1 MLRHPVH
8 VLVYN
13 LVYVEDLSVSGK
25 ILAGVQVLHNSVS
38 ELFDVRNMGGIK
50 DFVDMRDMPG
60 RAAKA
65 LTLSNPGSFL
75 AFL

>member
-1 MLRHPVH
+1 LH

-13 LVYVEDLSVSGK
+13 LVYVEDLTASGK
-25 ILAGVQVLHNSVS
+25 ILDGVQALYNSVS
-38 ELFDVRNMGGIK
+38 EIFDMRDMGEIK
-50 DFVDMRDMPG
+50 DFVEMRDMPG

>member
-1 MLRHPVH
+1 MH

-13 LVYVEDLSVSGK
+13 LVYVEDLTASGK
-25 ILAGVQVLHNSVS
+25 ILDGVQALYNSVS
-38 ELFDVRNMGGIK
+38 EIFDMRDMGEIK
-50 DFVDMRDMPG
+50 DFVEMRDMPG

>member
-1 MLRHPVH
+1 M
-8 VLVYN
+8 LVYN
-13 LVYVEDLSVSGK
+13 LVYVEDLTASGK
-25 ILAGVQVLHNSVS
+25 ILDGVQALYNSVS
-38 ELFDVRNMGGIK
+38 EIFDMRDMGEIK
-50 DFVDMRDMPG
+50 DFVEMRDMPG